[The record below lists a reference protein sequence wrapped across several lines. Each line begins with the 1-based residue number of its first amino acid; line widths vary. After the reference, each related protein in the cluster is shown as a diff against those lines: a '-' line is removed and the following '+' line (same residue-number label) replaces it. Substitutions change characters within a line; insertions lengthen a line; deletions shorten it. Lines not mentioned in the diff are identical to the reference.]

1 MKIGIL
7 TFHRALNYGAVL
19 QCFALYKTL
28 ENMGHEVEVIDY
40 RTEGIERF
48 RKTFS
53 MMNFTRAKGITNKL
67 KYSILSFLLYKSKKR
82 TAKKFDL
89 FVANT
94 MSLSNVVKK
103 KNDISNCY
111 DVIFFGS
118 DQIWNP
124 DILNGLDPVYYA
136 QINKGNTKFITYAAS
151 VGKIGF
157 IDNNDNI
164 KLFKK
169 YVDAYD
175 HISVRE
181 PSLKSFLSD
190 KLQIKSGVVC
200 DPSLLLPKEEYEKI
214 AEEPAENNYVLLF
227 DQFKTSYA
235 YLLANNIAKQ
245 LGVKVITIG
254 AETSPLHKS
263 PCKRISE
270 VSPSQ
275 FLGYIKK
282 AKCIVT
288 VSFHVTSFSVIMEK
302 DFYTFPKN
310 KNDDRSRTIL
320 KVAGLE
326 HRMVEAPNVQF
337 TSINY
342 SNVKDKLGNYKEES
356 LKFISNSLKIK

>member
-53 MMNFTRAKGITNKL
+53 MMDFTRSKGIANKL
-67 KYSILSFLLYKSKKR
+67 KYVLLSILLHKSKKR
-82 TAKKFDL
+82 TARKFDT

-103 KNDISNCY
+103 KDDISNCY
-111 DVIFFGS
+111 DIIIFGS

-124 DILNGLDPVYYA
+124 DIFNELDPVFYA
-136 QINKGNTKFITYAAS
+136 QINKGNSKFVAYAAS
-151 VGKIGF
+151 VGKICF
-157 IDNNDNI
+157 IENSDNFN
-164 KLFKK
+164 LFKR
-169 YVDAYD
+169 YIGAYD
-175 HISVRE
+175 YISVRE
-181 PSLKSFLSD
+181 PSLKSFLLS
-190 KLQIKSGVVC
+190 KLQIESDVVC

-214 AEEPAENNYVLLF
+214 AEEPMESNYVLLF
-227 DQFKTSYA
+227 DQFKTPYA
-235 YLLANNIAKQ
+235 YPLAGNIAKQ
-245 LGVKVITIG
+245 LEVEVITIG
-254 AETSPLHKS
+254 AETSPFHKS
-263 PCKRISE
+263 LCKRISE

-275 FLGYIKK
+275 FLGYIKN

-288 VSFHVTSFSVIMEK
+288 VSFHVTSFSLIMEK

-326 HRMVEAPNVQF
+326 DRMVESSNVQF
-337 TSINY
+337 KRIDY
-342 SNVKDKLGNYKEES
+342 SNVKEKLEIYKGES
-356 LKFISNSLKIK
+356 LKYIRKSIEL